1 MAKWIETN
9 NVSRSKRLDGDGFYV
24 SYAET
29 WRMGGFMAGDG
40 DGIETAL
47 RRLDGRDGWM
57 ILNGDYREQYE
68 KLVPQGYDACKRF
81 YDQQSAHA
89 DSSWSSTAA

>member
-1 MAKWIETN
+1 MAKKKGWQKSGSYN
-9 NVSRSKRLDGDGFYV
+9 SVLDGGDFYI

-29 WRMGGFMAGDG
+29 AAMGGWAGDG

-47 RRLDGRDGWM
+47 CKDGHFH

-68 KLVPQGYDACKRF
+68 KLLPDGFDACKRF
-81 YDQQSAHA
+81 YDQQSAHS
-89 DSSWSSTAA
+89 DSRWSGR